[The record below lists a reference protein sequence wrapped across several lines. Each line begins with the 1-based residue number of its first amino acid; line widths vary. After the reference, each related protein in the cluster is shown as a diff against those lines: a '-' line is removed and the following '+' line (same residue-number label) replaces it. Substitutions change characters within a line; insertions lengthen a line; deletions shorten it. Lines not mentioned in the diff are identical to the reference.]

1 MPRRPALFTQADL
14 ARVLRAARDAGVRV
28 RVRLLPDG
36 SMEVLPI
43 SPDEPQDVPAS
54 PIERRPPRVL
64 IS

>member
-36 SMEVLPI
+36 SMEVDTGASGPPPEEQPTLD
-43 SPDEPQDVPAS
+43 SKPA
-54 PIERRPPRVL
+54 RVL
-64 IS
+64 I